1 MHKTKKK
8 WGNEGLGLTN
18 SPIIDFLCHMPFLTV
33 TICLLA
39 AYGVLMALY
48 TRGYWRMRPFAAG
61 SKVPKSKF
69 SVIIP
74 ARNEASNIEDC
85 ITGILAQKYPAHLF
99 DIIVVDDFSEDE
111 TAQVVSKI
119 ALQHNN
125 VRLLQLKDF
134 TNNENLIAYKKR
146 AIEIAINEASG
157 DWIVTTDADCSV
169 TTNWL
174 ATYDAYIQEHDCVMM
189 AAPVAYTNTGSLL
202 SIFQVL
208 DFISLQGIT
217 AAAVASGSHTLCNG
231 ANLCYS
237 KKAFESVGKFSGID
251 HLPSGDD
258 MLLMHKMKKSYP
270 GKIGY
275 LFAQE
280 AVVTTAPSATLG
292 LFLQQRIRWASKAT
306 GYQDKIIFWILL
318 LVYLVNASLLLYLP
332 IHFLQTGNIYT
343 WLILIGCKTLIEIP
357 FMFASATFFKQQKLL
372 WWFALMQPFH
382 IVYTLVAGWFGTF
395 GSYKWKGRTVMKQQD
410 DHFFRKLRRNK
421 AASVSLFIVAA
432 AFLMA
437 VFAYFMAPEHS
448 PNANRMIPEIGSM
461 KPGFTIQLLQVKRI
475 GETKQISFFEKLIG
489 GEEDVYTFIPITSYT
504 IKGSDIYFQKYIDEG
519 ITESGVMQLSLV
531 ANNPVITQTYY
542 AGTDKFGRDMLS
554 RLIIGVRVSLGV
566 GLIAVLLSLTIGIL
580 LGALAGFYRGWI
592 DECIMWFINVIWSIP
607 TLLLVF
613 AITLVLGKGFWQVF
627 IAVGLTMWVNVARLV
642 RGQVMAIKNREFIEA
657 TRVLGYSDTRT
668 IFIHILP
675 NIIGPILVI
684 AASNFA
690 SAIVIEAGLS
700 FLGVGV
706 QPPQPSWG
714 LMIKENYNFIITHN
728 PALALAPG
736 IAIMILVLAFNLLG
750 NGLRDAF
757 NVREK

>member
-1 MHKTKKK
+1 M
-8 WGNEGLGLTN
+8 
-18 SPIIDFLCHMPFLTV
+18 
-33 TICLLA
+33 A
-39 AYGVLMALY
+39 AYGVLMVLY
-48 TRGYWRMRPFAAG
+48 TKGYWSMRSFKGNGKTPNT
-61 SKVPKSKF
+61 KF
-69 SVIIP
+69 SVVIP
-74 ARNEASNIEDC
+74 ARNEAANIEGC
-85 ITGILAQKYPAHLF
+85 IAGILAQNYPTHLF
-99 DIIVVDDFSEDE
+99 EIIVVDDYSEDE
-111 TAQVVSKI
+111 TAQIVLEI
-119 ALQHNN
+119 AQQHKN
-125 VRLLQLKDF
+125 VRLVSLQDF
-134 TNNENLIAYKKR
+134 TKNENLVAYKKR
-146 AIEIAINEASG
+146 AIEIAVRQATG
-157 DWIVTTDADCSV
+157 DWIVTTDADCSF
-169 TTNWL
+169 TKNWL
-174 ATYDAYIQEHDCVMM
+174 ATYDGYIQENNSVMV
-189 AAPVAYTNTGSLL
+189 AAPVAYTNTGSFL

-251 HLPSGDD
+251 HLASGDD
-258 MLLMHKMKKSYP
+258 MLLMHKMKKAFP

-275 LFAQE
+275 LYAQD
-280 AVVTTAPSATLG
+280 AVVTTAPSATLD
-292 LFLQQRIRWASKAT
+292 LFIQQRIRWASKAM

-318 LVYLVNASLLLYLP
+318 LVYLVNFTLLAYLP
-332 IHFLQTGNIYT
+332 VNFIQTGNINN
-343 WLILIGCKTLIEIP
+343 WLILIGCKTLIEMP
-357 FMFASATFFKQQKLL
+357 FMYASAKFFKQQKLL
-372 WWFALMQPFH
+372 VWFAIMQPFH
-382 IVYTLVAGWFGTF
+382 ILYTVIAGWFGTF
-395 GSYKWKGRTVMKQQD
+395 GSYKWKGRTIMQAQPD
-410 DHFFRKLRRNK
+410 NFFRKLRRNK
-421 AASVSLFIVAA
+421 TASVSLYVVAA

-437 VFAYFMAPEHS
+437 VFAYFIAPEHS

-461 KPGFTIQLLQVKRI
+461 KPGFTIQLLQVKR
-475 GETKQISFFEKLIG
+475 TSQKKHTSFFEKLIG
-489 GEEDVYTFIPITSYT
+489 GEEDTNTFIPITSYQ
-504 IKGSDIYFQKYIDEG
+504 IKGDSIYYKKYIDEG
-519 ITESGVMQLSLV
+519 ITEAGVMPLSLT
-531 ANNPVITQTYY
+531 AKDPIITQTYY

-566 GLIAVLLSLTIGIL
+566 GMIAVLLSLTIGIL

-657 TRVLGYSDTRT
+657 AQVLGYSDLRT

-675 NIIGPILVI
+675 NIIGPVLVI

>member
-1 MHKTKKK
+1 
-8 WGNEGLGLTN
+8 
-18 SPIIDFLCHMPFLTV
+18 MPFLTV

-39 AYGVLMALY
+39 AYGLLMALY
-48 TRGYWRMRPFAAG
+48 TRGYWSMRGFVASG
-61 SKVPKSKF
+61 KSPITKF

-74 ARNEASNIEDC
+74 ARNEASNIEAC
-85 ITGILAQKYPAHLF
+85 IAGIRAQNYPSHLF
-99 DIIVVDDFSEDE
+99 EIIVVDDFSEDE
-111 TAQVVSKI
+111 TAQKVLKI
-119 ALQHNN
+119 AQQHSNVHLLRLQ
-125 VRLLQLKDF
+125 DF
-134 TNNENLIAYKKR
+134 TKDENLVAYKKR
-146 AIEIAINEASG
+146 AIEIAITQATG
-157 DWIVTTDADCSV
+157 DWMVTTDADCSF
-169 TTNWL
+169 TNNWL
-174 ATYDAYIQEHDCVMM
+174 ASYDAYIQEHDSVMV
-189 AAPVAYTNTGSLL
+189 AAPVAYTNTGGFL

-237 KKAFESVGKFSGID
+237 KEAFERVGKFSGID

-275 LFAQE
+275 LYAQN
-280 AVVTTAPSATLG
+280 AVVTTAPSDTMG
-292 LFLQQRIRWASKAT
+292 LFIQQRIRWASKAS

-318 LVYLVNASLLLYLP
+318 LVYLVNFSLLVYLP
-332 IHFLQTGNIYT
+332 INALQKGNINN
-343 WLILIGCKTLIEIP
+343 WLILMGCKTLIEIP
-357 FMFASATFFKQQKLL
+357 FMYASAKFFKQQKLL

-382 IVYTLVAGWFGTF
+382 IVYTVVAGWFGTF
-395 GSYKWKGRTVMKQQD
+395 GSYKWKGRTVMQQQEGT
-410 DHFFRKLRRNK
+410 FFRKLRRNK
-421 AASVSLFIVAA
+421 AASVSLYIVTA

-437 VFAYFMAPEHS
+437 VFAYFIAPEHS

-461 KPGFTIQLLQVKRI
+461 KPGFTIQLLQVKR
-475 GETKQISFFEKLIG
+475 TNQTPNSSFFDRLIN
-489 GEEDVYTFIPITSYT
+489 GEEDAYTFIPITSYT
-504 IKGSDIYFQKYIDEG
+504 IKGSDIHYQKYIDEG
-519 ITESGVMQLSLV
+519 ITEPGAMPLSLV
-531 ANNPVITQTYY
+531 ANNPVIKQTYY

-657 TRVLGYSDTRT
+657 AQVLGYSNTRT
-668 IFIHILP
+668 IFLHILP
-675 NIIGPILVI
+675 NIIGPVLVI